1 MTVPVTHVIFS
12 CGNQNDRKKKSN
24 VETSESD
31 SESASDK
38 DYERSK
44 PFRISTSYKGA
55 AKYKSK
61 FTKEFPFVRLV
72 QEDPFSCICL
82 ACRRIFSCEQAD
94 ETRHAESICQVKSAD
109 GTFSF
114 LRLANV
120 AKHVCNVAEDRILAS
135 LLKIKLRSDLIFP

>member
-44 PFRISTSYKGA
+44 PFRISISYKGA
-55 AKYKSK
+55 AKYK
-61 FTKEFPFVRLV
+61 
-72 QEDPFSCICL
+72 
-82 ACRRIFSCEQAD
+82 
-94 ETRHAESICQVKSAD
+94 
-109 GTFSF
+109 
-114 LRLANV
+114 
-120 AKHVCNVAEDRILAS
+120 
-135 LLKIKLRSDLIFP
+135 